1 MDDDRKLTVIVVPHG
16 DLETRSY
23 EIPYGRL
30 KLAIAGLVLLFLA
43 VAIVLATWF
52 PVLAQSTRVRS
63 LERQLEALE
72 EKQAE
77 VVKLA
82 EALEEVEAQ
91 YERVRTLLGA
101 DAPVE
106 GQPPL
111 LPPLRRDT
119 APSPAPTPEEDQFL
133 QGVIDRWPLG
143 ARGFI
148 TRVLSE
154 ARPSHPGLDIAVPE
168 NSSIRPAG
176 PGIVRSTGEDRVY
189 GRYAIIDHGNGL
201 ETLYGH
207 ASRILVRAGAR
218 VSGDDVIGL
227 TGSTGQS
234 TGPHL
239 HFEVRRDGRAVD
251 PLFFVRQP

>member
-119 APSPAPTPEEDQFL
+119 APSPAPTPEEDHFL
-133 QGVIDRWPLG
+133 QGMI
-143 ARGFI
+143 
-148 TRVLSE
+148 E
-154 ARPSHPGLDIAVPE
+154 RPP
-168 NSSIRPAG
+168 
-176 PGIVRSTGEDRVY
+176 RSTGEHRIH
-189 GRYAIIDHGNGL
+189 GRYAISDHGNGL

-207 ASRILVRAGAR
+207 ASRSRARAGAR
-218 VSGDDVIGL
+218 A
-227 TGSTGQS
+227 
-234 TGPHL
+234 
-239 HFEVRRDGRAVD
+239 VRRRRDRIDGLDRTVHGAPSSCRGPARRPGGGSPAFRSTTVVVANGS
-251 PLFFVRQP
+251 LR